1 MSFGLLLIF
10 IKEMIVYASFRFI
23 YIDMGTFNDFVSSMW
38 LERGGTLEESSVE
51 ESGELESLAADD
63 VSFEDLD
70 EEDDLNGDTGLEIPE
85 EFPDDY
91 PILDNYIVTEAAY
104 FDPDSLTGELVKLT
118 LRYDDQK
125 GF

>member
-1 MSFGLLLIF
+1 
-10 IKEMIVYASFRFI
+10 MIVYASFRFI

-38 LERGGTLEESSVE
+38 LERGGALEESSVE